1 MGWVGFLND
10 ATKKANF
17 DNVSFDEKTV
27 SKELKL
33 TAIPM
38 LKDFIGKFKGRHL
51 TNLLS
56 NLEKSFQLVSTELKK
71 DPSLDDFR
79 KLSFLALSNTV
90 TEILK
95 EMRIDAYS
103 KGKNFDPIEF
113 LNNYESELNSEFDK
127 KKKRK
132 AFNGLKKNKED
143 NKKSK
148 DEDSDYV
155 PTYLKKK
162 EKNQSKKK
170 DEESEDIEESS

>member
-1 MGWVGFLND
+1 MGNVMSSDIDNWVGFLND

-38 LKDFIGKFKGRHL
+38 LKDFIGKFKGRLL
-51 TNLLS
+51 T

-103 KGKNFDPIEF
+103 KGKNFDPI
-113 LNNYESELNSEFDK
+113 
-127 KKKRK
+127 
-132 AFNGLKKNKED
+132 
-143 NKKSK
+143 
-148 DEDSDYV
+148 
-155 PTYLKKK
+155 
-162 EKNQSKKK
+162 
-170 DEESEDIEESS
+170 

>member
-1 MGWVGFLND
+1 MGNVMSSDIDNWVGFLND

-56 NLEKSFQLVSTELKK
+56 NLEKSFQLVSNELKK

-90 TEILK
+90 VEILR

-113 LNNYESELNSEFDK
+113 LNNYEEELNSTDK
-127 KKKRK
+127 KIKKRK
-132 AFNGLKKNKED
+132 AFDNLKKNKES
-143 NKKSK
+143 NKKVSK
-148 DEDSDYV
+148 
-155 PTYLKKK
+155 KIKK
-162 EKNQSKKK
+162 ERKET
-170 DEESEDIEESS
+170 EEGEEIEESSDEE